1 MNNLHSNNFQDQNY
15 MNPEHEL
22 TLKDYIVI
30 LRIHY
35 KKIILF
41 TIIGTLFGI
50 YHTYTIPPNYKATAS
65 LMIREKPGA
74 NMIMDIS
81 GNRSNNR
88 MINIIEVIRSRALA
102 KEVVKELWNSNRRNN
117 LHVFGTRIFY
127 PRGQKIRQGLKEI
140 VTLGLYD
147 PTSFA
152 PKRFQEDYDES
163 IGDRF
168 ANNIISGLNV
178 NNIRNT
184 NIIEITF
191 NSVNAD
197 EAKRIANIIAHT
209 YVKMDREWS
218 SENATK
224 SVEFLKSL
232 VNDQENNI
240 ENSDKRTRDFMLENS
255 MFSLDGDANSIIEQL
270 NKYETEVY
278 NIRSEINI
286 RKEKIELLNSRLTEE
301 EKSLTDQLMNNINS
315 KVINLNIQIGQL
327 ESQIIQNSSI
337 YGNEHGAVIEL
348 KEKLAI
354 LKNDLDK
361 KVSLLLSQGITVQD
375 PLQARQEMITGLLTI
390 DSEIISLELREA
402 ETNKMLKLFNNK
414 LNDLPEKQMQLARLN
429 RDTEVLKENY
439 SFLRKKLEEAK
450 LNVAIKVGDAQF
462 LDSARRPSNP
472 SSPNH
477 RKNILSGLGFGLGIG
492 ILLTFLIEFLDN
504 TLKTIDEIEK
514 YNLSVL
520 GIIPAIGGEVVRNF
534 NKFNFLK
541 KGKQSNTS
549 NKLKRRLITKEDPKS
564 PVSESYRS
572 LRTSMLYS
580 SEKNVKSILVS
591 SAGPGEGKTTT
602 VANLAITYANLGK
615 KTLLIDTDLR
625 RPVVHKVFN
634 LDREPGVTNFL
645 AGQEN
650 KIDNLL
656 NKTEIDNL
664 SVITSGIIPPNPSE
678 MLGSKRMIELVK
690 TLEEDWD
697 IVLFDSPPLVAV
709 TDANMILKEIDT
721 IVLVVKVGQT
731 DKKAFHHTIANL
743 KNIEAPLGG
752 IIMNAVTSKSSYGS
766 YYYYYYHQYY
776 QYYGSDKESV

>member
-1 MNNLHSNNFQDQNY
+1 MNNLHSNNLQDQNY

-41 TIIGTLFGI
+41 TIIGTLFGF

-88 MINIIEVIRSRALA
+88 MINKIQVIRSRALA
-102 KEVVKELWNSNRRNN
+102 KEVVKELWNSKRRNN

-127 PRGQKIRQGLKEI
+127 PRGQKLRQGLKEI

-147 PTSFA
+147 PTSFS
-152 PKRFQEDYDES
+152 PKIFQEDYDES

-218 SENATK
+218 SENATR

-255 MFSLDGDANSIIEQL
+255 MFSLDGDANSIIDQL
-270 NKYETEVY
+270 NKHEADIYS
-278 NIRSEINI
+278 IRSEINI
-286 RKEKIELLNSRLTEE
+286 RKEKIGLLNSRLTEE

-315 KVINLNIQIGQL
+315 KVINLNIQIGRL
-327 ESQIIQNSSI
+327 ESQIIQNSNT

-375 PLQARQEMITGLLTI
+375 PLQARQEMITDLLTI

-477 RKNILSGLGFGLGIG
+477 RKNILSGLGFGLGLG
-492 ILLTFLIEFLDN
+492 ILLAFLIEFLDN

-534 NKFNFLK
+534 NKFKFMK
-541 KGKQSNTS
+541 KGNQSNAS

-564 PVSESYRS
+564 PISESYRS

-645 AGQEN
+645 SGQEN
-650 KIDNLL
+650 KIGNLL

-678 MLGSKRMIELVK
+678 MLGSKRMVELVK

>member
-1 MNNLHSNNFQDQNY
+1 MNSLQNNNFKDQNY

-30 LRIHY
+30 LRIHF

-50 YHTYTIPPNYKATAS
+50 YHTNTIPPNYKATAS

-102 KEVVKELWNSNRRNN
+102 KEVVKKLWNSNRRNN
-117 LHVFGTRIFY
+117 LHVFGTRKFY

-147 PTSFA
+147 PTSYA

-197 EAKRIANIIAHT
+197 EAKRIANIIART

-218 SENATK
+218 SENAAK

-232 VNDQENNI
+232 VNEQEKNI
-240 ENSDKRTRDFMLENS
+240 ENSDKKTRDFMLNNS
-255 MFSLDGDANSIIEQL
+255 MFSLDGDANSIIDQL
-270 NKYETEVY
+270 NKHESDIY

-286 RKEKIELLNSRLTEE
+286 RKEKIDLLNSRLTEE

-315 KVINLNIQIGQL
+315 KVINLNVQIGRL

-361 KVSLLLSQGITVQD
+361 KVALLLSQGITVQD
-375 PLQARQEMITGLLTI
+375 PLKARQDMITDLLTI

-477 RKNILSGLGFGLGIG
+477 RKNILSGLGLGLGLGI
-492 ILLTFLIEFLDN
+492 LLALLIEFLDN

-520 GIIPAIGGEVVRNF
+520 GIIPSIGGEVVRNF
-534 NKFNFLK
+534 NKFNFFK
-541 KGKQSNTS
+541 NSKPINTS
-549 NKLKRRLITKEDPKS
+549 KKLKRRLITKEDPKS

-580 SEKNVKSILVS
+580 SDKEVKSILIS

-634 LDREPGVTNFL
+634 LNREPGVTNFL
-645 AGQEN
+645 SGQES
-650 KIDNLL
+650 KIDKLL
-656 NKTEIDNL
+656 NKTDIDNL
-664 SVITSGIIPPNPSE
+664 YVMTSGIIPPNPSE
-678 MLGSKRMIELVK
+678 MLGSNRMVELVR
-690 TLEEDWD
+690 TLEEGWD

-709 TDANMILKEIDT
+709 TDANMISKEIDT

-743 KNIEAPLGG
+743 KNIQAPLGG

-776 QYYGSDKESV
+776 HYYGSDKESV

>member
-1 MNNLHSNNFQDQNY
+1 MNNLHSNNFQNQNY

-22 TLKDYIVI
+22 TLRDYIVI
-30 LRIHY
+30 LRIHL
-35 KKIILF
+35 KKIILC

-74 NMIMDIS
+74 NMIMDVS

-117 LHVFGTRIFY
+117 LHVFGTRMFY
-127 PRGQKIRQGLKEI
+127 PRGQNLRQGLKEI

-152 PKRFQEDYDES
+152 PKRFQEDYDEN

-218 SENATK
+218 SENATR

-255 MFSLDGDANSIIEQL
+255 MFSLDGDANSIIDQL
-270 NKYETEVY
+270 NKHEADIY

-315 KVINLNIQIGQL
+315 KVITLNIQIGRL

-375 PLQARQEMITGLLTI
+375 PLQARQQMITDLLTI

-402 ETNKMLKLFNNK
+402 EANKMLKLFNNK

-477 RKNILSGLGFGLGIG
+477 RKNILSGLGFGLGLG
-492 ILLTFLIEFLDN
+492 ILLAFLIEFLDN

-534 NKFNFLK
+534 NKFNLLK
-541 KGKQSNTS
+541 KGNQTNTS

-580 SEKNVKSILVS
+580 SQENVKSILVS

-731 DKKAFHHTIANL
+731 DKKAFHHTIASL